1 MFFGVWSVGILKE
14 EGMAKYIV
22 RRLLGM
28 IPTLL
33 VIITLSFFIVR
44 VAPGGPFD
52 GERVLPETIKENIE
66 AKYHLNEPLVQQYGR
81 YLFDVLRGDLGP
93 SYKYKDYNV
102 NYYIGHS
109 LPNSVVLGS
118 IAMVLALIFGILFGV
133 LAAVYQNSWI
143 DYLTMGLAVIG
154 ISVPLFVIGPVLQLV
169 FAMNLHWF
177 PTSGWY
183 TTGEGYSTI
192 VLPALS
198 LSFAYFATI
207 ARLTRS
213 SMLDTLR
220 SDYIRTAK
228 AKGMKNSTII
238 MKHAMKGAM
247 LPIVSY
253 LGPAFAGIVTGSIVI
268 EQVFRVPGIGK
279 FFVQSSFNRD
289 YTLIVGVVIVFSVIL
304 VFMNFLV
311 DIVYAL
317 LDPRITY

>member
-1 MFFGVWSVGILKE
+1 MT
-14 EGMAKYIV
+14 KYIF
-22 RRLLGM
+22 RRLIGM

-33 VIITLSFFIVR
+33 IIITLSFFIVR
-44 VAPGGPFD
+44 IAPGGPFD
-52 GERVLPETIKENIE
+52 GERALPEAVKANIE
-66 AKYHLNEPLVQQYGR
+66 AKYHLDEPVVQQYGR
-81 YLFDVLRGDLGP
+81 YLFDVVRGDLGP
-93 SYKYKDYNV
+93 SYKYKDNDV
-102 NYYIGHS
+102 NYYIFTS
-109 LPNSVVLGS
+109 LPNSAVLGT
-118 IAMVLALIFGILFGV
+118 IAIMLALVFGVLFGV
-133 LAAVYQNSWI
+133 LAALYQNTWI
-143 DYLTMGLAVIG
+143 DYLTMGIAVIG

-169 FAMNLHWF
+169 FAMNLGWF

-183 TTGEGYSTI
+183 TTGEGWKTVI
-192 VLPALS
+192 LPALS

-247 LPIVSY
+247 LPVVSY
-253 LGPAFAGIVTGSIVI
+253 LGPAFAGVITGSIVI

-304 VFMNFLV
+304 VIMNFIV
-311 DIVYAL
+311 DILYAL
-317 LDPRITY
+317 LDPRIAY

>member
-1 MFFGVWSVGILKE
+1 MT
-14 EGMAKYIV
+14 KYIF

-33 VIITLSFFIVR
+33 IIITLSFFIVR
-44 VAPGGPFD
+44 IAPGGPFD
-52 GERVLPETIKENIE
+52 GERALPEAVKANIE
-66 AKYHLNEPLVQQYGR
+66 AKYHLDEPVVQQYGR
-81 YLFDVLRGDLGP
+81 YLFDIVRGDLGP
-93 SYKYKDYNV
+93 SYKYKDNDV
-102 NYYIGHS
+102 NYYIFTS
-109 LPNSVVLGS
+109 LPNSAVLGT
-118 IAMVLALIFGILFGV
+118 IAILLALVFGILFGV
-133 LAAVYQNSWI
+133 LAALYQNTWI
-143 DYLTMGLAVIG
+143 DYLTMGIAVIG

-169 FAMNLHWF
+169 FAMNLGWF

-183 TTGEGYSTI
+183 STGEGWKTV

-238 MKHAMKGAM
+238 IKHAMKGAM
-247 LPIVSY
+247 LPVVSY
-253 LGPAFAGIVTGSIVI
+253 LGPAFAGVITGSIVI

-304 VFMNFLV
+304 VIMNFIV

-317 LDPRITY
+317 LDPRIAY

>member
-1 MFFGVWSVGILKE
+1 MT
-14 EGMAKYIV
+14 KYIF

-33 VIITLSFFIVR
+33 IIITLSFIIVR
-44 VAPGGPFD
+44 IAPGGPFD
-52 GERVLPETIKENIE
+52 SERTLPEAVKANIE
-66 AKYHLNEPLVQQYGR
+66 AKYHLDEPMLQQYGR
-81 YLFDVLRGDLGP
+81 YIFDVVRGDLGP
-93 SYKYKDYNV
+93 SYKYKDNDV
-102 NYYIGHS
+102 NYYIFTS
-109 LPNSVVLGS
+109 LPNSAVLGIIS
-118 IAMVLALIFGILFGV
+118 ISLALLFGILFGI
-133 LAAVYQNSWI
+133 LAALYQNSWI
-143 DYLTMGLAVIG
+143 DYLTMGIAVIG
-154 ISVPLFVIGPVLQLV
+154 ISIPLFVIGPVLQLI
-169 FAMNLHWF
+169 FAMNLRWL

-183 TTGEGYSTI
+183 STGEGWKTI
-192 VLPALS
+192 ILPALS

-238 MKHAMKGAM
+238 LKHAMKGAM

-253 LGPAFAGIVTGSIVI
+253 LGPAFAGIITGSIVI

-289 YTLIVGVVIVFSVIL
+289 YTLIIGVVIVFSVIL
-304 VFMNFLV
+304 IVMNFIV
-311 DIVYAL
+311 DIVYAM
-317 LDPRITY
+317 LDPRIAY

>member
-1 MFFGVWSVGILKE
+1 
-14 EGMAKYIV
+14 MAKYIFK
-22 RRLLGM
+22 RLLGM

-33 VIITLSFFIVR
+33 IIITLSFFIVR
-44 VAPGGPFD
+44 IAPGGPFD
-52 GERVLPETIKENIE
+52 GERALPEAVKANIE
-66 AKYHLNEPLVQQYGR
+66 AKYHLDEPVLQQYGR
-81 YLFDVLRGDLGP
+81 YLFDVVRGDLGP
-93 SYKYKDYNV
+93 SYKYKDNDV
-102 NYYIGHS
+102 NYYIFTS
-109 LPNSVVLGS
+109 LPNSAVLGS
-118 IAMVLALIFGILFGV
+118 VAIVLALFFGILFGV
-133 LAAVYQNSWI
+133 LAALYQNSWI
-143 DYLTMGLAVIG
+143 DYLTMAIAVIG
-154 ISVPLFVIGPVLQLV
+154 ISVPNFVVAPVLQLV
-169 FAMNLHWF
+169 FAMNLGWL

-183 TTGEGYSTI
+183 TTGEGYGTI
-192 VLPALS
+192 VLPAISLS
-198 LSFAYFATI
+198 LAYFATI

-247 LPIVSY
+247 LPVVSY
-253 LGPAFAGIVTGSIVI
+253 LGPAFAGVITGSIVI

-304 VFMNFLV
+304 VIMNFFV

-317 LDPRITY
+317 LDPRIAY

>member
-1 MFFGVWSVGILKE
+1 MT
-14 EGMAKYIV
+14 KYIIK
-22 RRLLGM
+22 RLIGM

-33 VIITLSFFIVR
+33 IIITLSFFIVR
-44 VAPGGPFD
+44 IAPGGPFD
-52 GERVLPETIKENIE
+52 GERALPEEVLANIE
-66 AKYHLNEPLVQQYGR
+66 AKYHLDEPVLKQYAR
-81 YLFDVLRGDLGP
+81 YLFDVVRGDLGP
-93 SYKYKDYNV
+93 SYKYVDNDV
-102 NYYIGHS
+102 NYYIFTS
-109 LPNSVVLGS
+109 LPNSAVLGS
-118 IAMVLALIFGILFGV
+118 IAILIALTFGILFGI

-143 DYLTMGLAVIG
+143 DYLTMGIAVLG
-154 ISVPLFVIGPVLQLV
+154 ISIPLFVIGPLLQLV
-169 FAMNLHWF
+169 FAMKLNWF
-177 PTSGWY
+177 PISGWY
-183 TTGEGYSTI
+183 STGEGYSTI

-213 SMLDTLR
+213 SMLDTLK

-238 MKHAMKGAM
+238 FKHAMKGAM

-253 LGPAFAGIVTGSIVI
+253 LGPAFAGVITGSIVI

-289 YTLIVGVVIVFSVIL
+289 YTLIIGVVIVFSVIL
-304 VFMNFLV
+304 VIMNFIV

-317 LDPRITY
+317 LDPRIAY

>member
-1 MFFGVWSVGILKE
+1 MT
-14 EGMAKYIV
+14 KYIFK
-22 RRLLGM
+22 RLLGM

-33 VIITLSFFIVR
+33 IIITLSFFIVR
-44 VAPGGPFD
+44 IAPGGPFD
-52 GERVLPETIKENIE
+52 GERALPEAVKANIE
-66 AKYHLNEPLVQQYGR
+66 AKYHLDEPVLQQYGR
-81 YLFDVLRGDLGP
+81 YLFDVVRGDLGP
-93 SYKYKDYNV
+93 SYKYKDNDV
-102 NYYIGHS
+102 NYYIFTS
-109 LPNSVVLGS
+109 LPNSAVLGS
-118 IAMVLALIFGILFGV
+118 IAIILALVFGVLFGV
-133 LAAVYQNSWI
+133 LAALYQNSWI
-143 DYLTMGLAVIG
+143 DYLTMGVAVIG

-169 FAMNLHWF
+169 FAMNLGWF

-183 TTGEGYSTI
+183 TTGEGWKTI
-192 VLPALS
+192 ILPSLS

-238 MKHAMKGAM
+238 LKHAMKGAM
-247 LPIVSY
+247 LPVVSY
-253 LGPAFAGIVTGSIVI
+253 LGPAFAGVITGSIVI

-304 VFMNFLV
+304 VIMNFIV

-317 LDPRITY
+317 LDPRIAY

>member
-1 MFFGVWSVGILKE
+1 MT
-14 EGMAKYIV
+14 KYIF

-33 VIITLSFFIVR
+33 IIITLSFFIVR
-44 VAPGGPFD
+44 IAPGGPFD
-52 GERVLPETIKENIE
+52 GERALPEAVKANIE
-66 AKYHLNEPLVQQYGR
+66 AKYHLDEPVLQQYGR
-81 YLFDVLRGDLGP
+81 YLFDVVRGDLGP
-93 SYKYKDYNV
+93 SYKYKDNDV
-102 NYYIGHS
+102 NYYIFTS
-109 LPNSVVLGS
+109 LPNSAVLGS
-118 IAMVLALIFGILFGV
+118 VAILLALVFGILFGI
-133 LAAVYQNSWI
+133 LAALYQNSWI
-143 DYLTMGLAVIG
+143 DYLTMGIAVIG
-154 ISVPLFVIGPVLQLV
+154 ISVPLFVVGPVLQLV
-169 FAMNLHWF
+169 FAMNLGWL

-183 TTGEGYSTI
+183 TTGEGWTTI
-192 VLPALS
+192 ILPALS

-238 MKHAMKGAM
+238 LKHAMKGAM

-253 LGPAFAGIVTGSIVI
+253 LGPAFAGVITGSIVI

-289 YTLIVGVVIVFSVIL
+289 YTLIIGVVIVFSVIL
-304 VFMNFLV
+304 VVMNFIV
-311 DIVYAL
+311 DIVYAM
-317 LDPRITY
+317 LDPRIAY

>member
-1 MFFGVWSVGILKE
+1 MT
-14 EGMAKYIV
+14 KYIF

-33 VIITLSFFIVR
+33 IIITLSFFIVR
-44 VAPGGPFD
+44 IAPGGPFD
-52 GERVLPETIKENIE
+52 GERALPEAVKANIE
-66 AKYHLNEPLVQQYGR
+66 AKYHLDEPVLQQYGR
-81 YLFDVLRGDLGP
+81 YLFDVVRGDLGP
-93 SYKYKDYNV
+93 SYKYKDNDV
-102 NYYIGHS
+102 NYYIFTS
-109 LPNSVVLGS
+109 LPNSAVLGT
-118 IAMVLALIFGILFGV
+118 IAILLALVFGILFGV
-133 LAAVYQNSWI
+133 LAALYQNSWI
-143 DYLTMGLAVIG
+143 DYLTMGIAVIG

-169 FAMNLHWF
+169 FAMNLGWL

-183 TTGEGYSTI
+183 STGEGWTTVI
-192 VLPALS
+192 LPALS

-238 MKHAMKGAM
+238 IKHAMKGAM
-247 LPIVSY
+247 LPVVSY
-253 LGPAFAGIVTGSIVI
+253 LGPAFAGVITGSIVI

-304 VFMNFLV
+304 VIMNFIV

-317 LDPRITY
+317 LDPRIAY

>member
-1 MFFGVWSVGILKE
+1 MT
-14 EGMAKYIV
+14 KYIIK
-22 RRLLGM
+22 RLLGM

-44 VAPGGPFD
+44 IAPGGPFD
-52 GERVLPETIKENIE
+52 GERALPEEVLANIE
-66 AKYHLNEPLVQQYGR
+66 AKYHLDEPLLKQYGR
-81 YLFDVLRGDLGP
+81 YLFDVVRGDLGP
-93 SYKYKDYNV
+93 SYKYTDNDV
-102 NYYIGHS
+102 NYYIFTS
-109 LPNSVVLGS
+109 LPNSAVLGV
-118 IAMVLALIFGILFGV
+118 IAITLALSFGVIFGIL
-133 LAAVYQNSWI
+133 AAVFQNSWI
-143 DYLTMGLAVIG
+143 DYLTMGLAVLG
-154 ISVPLFVIGPVLQLV
+154 ISIPLFVIGPLLQLV
-169 FAMNLHWF
+169 FAMKLHWL
-177 PTSGWY
+177 PISGWY
-183 TTGEGYSTI
+183 STGEGLASVI
-192 VLPALS
+192 LPSIS

-238 MKHAMKGAM
+238 IKHAMKGAM

-253 LGPAFAGIVTGSIVI
+253 LGPAFAGIITGSIVI

-289 YTLIVGVVIVFSVIL
+289 YTLIIGVVIVFSVIL
-304 VFMNFLV
+304 VVMNFLV

-317 LDPRITY
+317 LDPRIAY